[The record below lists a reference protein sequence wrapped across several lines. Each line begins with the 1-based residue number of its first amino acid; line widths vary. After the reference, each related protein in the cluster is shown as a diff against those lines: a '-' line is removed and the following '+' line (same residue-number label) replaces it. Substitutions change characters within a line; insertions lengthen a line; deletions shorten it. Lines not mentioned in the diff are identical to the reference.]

1 MLLAIFSI
9 FCVVLI
15 MSSHRLWSNQEAIEE
30 QVRSLENSLE
40 GRGPVDALLQRIQW
54 DRSDLSTSVDALHGA
69 VVTLGD
75 VGSLLGSKEKNDT
88 PPPPQEKSNP
98 TKKGDDFG

>member
-1 MLLAIFSI
+1 MLLAIFSLS
-9 FCVVLI
+9 F
-15 MSSHRLWSNQEAIEE
+15 SSHLWSNQEAIEE

-98 TKKGDDFG
+98 TQKGDDFG

>member
-1 MLLAIFSI
+1 
-9 FCVVLI
+9 

-75 VGSLLGSKEKNDT
+75 VGSLLGSKEKMT
-88 PPPPQEKSNP
+88 PPLPHKKSQ
-98 TKKGDDFG
+98 TQRKKVMIWMMKMKQ